1 MDSIVASAHRSYLN
15 AVFHLHISNIS
26 TPNGGV
32 YSEEVELT
40 SIKEAAGE
48 VRPTTLKRICQ
59 IQCVRLGK
67 GPSEQPQEGSMLTK
81 RCTKCRDER
90 ASAGI
95 LSRTYGRKRSMIPRT
110 IVIPWGCSKS
120 LITTGYDGIPSGCV
134 DPHQ

>member
-1 MDSIVASAHRSYLN
+1 MMDSIVASAHRSYLN

-67 GPSEQPQEGSMLTK
+67 GPVNSH
-81 RCTKCRDER
+81 
-90 ASAGI
+90 
-95 LSRTYGRKRSMIPRT
+95 RK
-110 IVIPWGCSKS
+110 GAC
-120 LITTGYDGIPSGCV
+120 
-134 DPHQ
+134 